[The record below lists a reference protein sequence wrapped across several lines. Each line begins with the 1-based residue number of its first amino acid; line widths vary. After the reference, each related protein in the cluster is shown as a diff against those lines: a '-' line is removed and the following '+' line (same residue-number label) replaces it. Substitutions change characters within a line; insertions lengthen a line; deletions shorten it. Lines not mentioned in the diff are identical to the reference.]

1 MPEVSFEEIKKYI
14 EDYTSG
20 IYFIY
25 GDEDYFI
32 NCIYTLIKNK
42 YKNIDIF
49 YGNENDIE
57 YILTTEAYQQQ
68 IFSDERIIII
78 KNLELNKFICDKK
91 NENRI
96 KSIIDSFRSNIIV
109 LLVYN
114 KNIPKTS
121 NLLNIF
127 SKCQIYNS
135 KKLPSYKIKTFIKH
149 FSLENNININDT
161 EIDMIYNYYGD
172 NISLIINE
180 LKNHRIDNIVFSK
193 EFNSFELLTYITQRN
208 FNKIILTVNN
218 FHNKNKYDLIP
229 FLGLLFSN
237 MMKQIYEIKH
247 NNKNNQSKNNKNE
260 IEDIIE
266 TIQYCDNWIKGI
278 NSSLSNHKY
287 VIKYLIGQLINKY

>member
-1 MPEVSFEEIKKYI
+1 
-14 EDYTSG
+14 
-20 IYFIY
+20 
-25 GDEDYFI
+25 
-32 NCIYTLIKNK
+32 
-42 YKNIDIF
+42 
-49 YGNENDIE
+49 
-57 YILTTEAYQQQ
+57 
-68 IFSDERIIII
+68 
-78 KNLELNKFICDKK
+78 
-91 NENRI
+91 
-96 KSIIDSFRSNIIV
+96 
-109 LLVYN
+109 
-114 KNIPKTS
+114 
-121 NLLNIF
+121 
-127 SKCQIYNS
+127 
-135 KKLPSYKIKTFIKH
+135 
-149 FSLENNININDT
+149 
-161 EIDMIYNYYGD
+161 MIYNYYGD

-247 NNKNNQSKNNKNE
+247 NNKNNQSKNNKNK

>member
-1 MPEVSFEEIKKYI
+1 MPEVSFEEIKKHI
-14 EDYTSG
+14 ENYTSG

-135 KKLPSYKIKTFIKH
+135 KKL
-149 FSLENNININDT
+149 
-161 EIDMIYNYYGD
+161 
-172 NISLIINE
+172 
-180 LKNHRIDNIVFSK
+180 
-193 EFNSFELLTYITQRN
+193 
-208 FNKIILTVNN
+208 
-218 FHNKNKYDLIP
+218 
-229 FLGLLFSN
+229 
-237 MMKQIYEIKH
+237 
-247 NNKNNQSKNNKNE
+247 
-260 IEDIIE
+260 
-266 TIQYCDNWIKGI
+266 
-278 NSSLSNHKY
+278 
-287 VIKYLIGQLINKY
+287 